1 MAESESAAVPL
12 GDTPKEMIF
21 GIQIKYKIKP
31 PKGGRLVAMTGI
43 EPVTSAL

>member
-12 GDTPKEMIF
+12 GDTPIERNF
-21 GIQIKYKIKP
+21 GNSDKIKP

>member
-12 GDTPKEMIF
+12 GDTPIEKKR
-21 GIQIKYKIKP
+21 GNTDKIKP